1 MRCGAFCFRTAVC
14 MVCVSVFFIL
24 ENEFFINFAAK
35 IPLLLLNKISC
46 NGKWLVRLIQLSP
59 VNVVAMQPVVPG
71 CALAKEPVHGKIYLH
86 CFVSAKQHPNE
97 IFKTN
102 WQESRK
108 KQKSKHV
115 FSLSLCAR
123 VLICLFFVLGTPYL
137 LPFSVAQAIHTH
149 AWKCLHLIYNKQT
162 LNTLF
167 HYAAENLFM
176 RIYNSVLLLSAKT
189 FADNKSVE
197 FL

>member
-1 MRCGAFCFRTAVC
+1 MYDVC
-14 MVCVSVFFIL
+14 MCFFIL

-46 NGKWLVRLIQLSP
+46 NGKWLVRLILLSP

-102 WQESRK
+102 
-108 KQKSKHV
+108 
-115 FSLSLCAR
+115 
-123 VLICLFFVLGTPYL
+123 
-137 LPFSVAQAIHTH
+137 
-149 AWKCLHLIYNKQT
+149 
-162 LNTLF
+162 
-167 HYAAENLFM
+167 
-176 RIYNSVLLLSAKT
+176 
-189 FADNKSVE
+189 
-197 FL
+197 